1 MVADEV
7 RALAARTRTSTDE
20 INVMLDNLSQA
31 SAQVMSDMQGTKI
44 SCETAAKNTAGVSEH
59 LDVMSGTIVE
69 ITDIGDQIATA
80 AEEQSA
86 VAEDINQN
94 MTMIRDMVNKLVIN
108 SDTSL
113 SNANTLA
120 QSNTKLIALVGQFKL
135 N

>member
-1 MVADEV
+1 M
-7 RALAARTRTSTDE
+7 LA
-20 INVMLDNLSQA
+20 NLSQA
-31 SAQVMSDMQGTKI
+31 SAQVMSVMQGTKI
-44 SCETAAKNTAGVSEH
+44 SCETAAENTAGVSEH
-59 LDVMSGTIVE
+59 LDVMSGNIVK

-86 VAEDINQN
+86 VAEDINRN
-94 MTMIRDMVNKLVIN
+94 MTMIRDMVNALVVN

-120 QSNTKLIALVGQFKL
+120 QSNAKLIALVGQFKL